1 MHVCVS
7 VFVHSCACACVCVF
21 VHVCAHM
28 HAVEWA
34 CFGLLLLLLTAINS
48 QLSVAPLHVGLDTA
62 GFQKAPYQ
70 GTELALKVELKKTR

>member
-7 VFVHSCACACVCVF
+7 VFVHSCACVCVF

-28 HAVEWA
+28 HAVECA